1 MPPFRIGVSLDVPGR
16 VCCRHRGHGSLI
28 LRPRFSNLRRSI
40 ADTDA
45 DTVDRD
51 WNALQQQAQQT
62 AQMFETLAGKLQAA
76 AAAGDQNA
84 REWLLDLEDAAL
96 SVHQEETQA
105 AQLMQS
111 VHALVDNHVNQVA
124 QIAPAGYPQQQYP
137 AQPQYQP
144 QPGYAQ
150 PQPGYPQQGGGMLHR
165 FLGSSFGSAM
175 AMGAGFGIGDDIIN
189 DIFR

>member
-1 MPPFRIGVSLDVPGR
+1 M
-16 VCCRHRGHGSLI
+16 
-28 LRPRFSNLRRSI
+28 
-40 ADTDA
+40 DA

-62 AQMFETLAGKLQAA
+62 AQMFQTLAGKLQAA

-84 REWLLDLEDAAL
+84 REWLLDLKEAAL
-96 SVHQEETQA
+96 SVHQEEAQA
-105 AQLMQS
+105 AQVMQS

-144 QPGYAQ
+144 QPGYPQPGYAQ
-150 PQPGYPQQGGGMLHR
+150 PQPGYPQQYPQQGGGMLHR